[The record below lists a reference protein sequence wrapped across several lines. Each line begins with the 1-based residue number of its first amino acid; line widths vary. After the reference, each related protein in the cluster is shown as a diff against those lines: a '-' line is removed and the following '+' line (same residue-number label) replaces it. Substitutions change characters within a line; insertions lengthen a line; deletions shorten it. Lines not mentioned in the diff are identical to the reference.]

1 MQPFKDRSRYV
12 ICMFKKITIVF
23 IMLISTF
30 VSAQVG
36 GETTYQFLNLVSS
49 PRQAALGGK
58 VFTNVD
64 YDVTQGLTN
73 PATINPEMDNQLA
86 LNYTS
91 YLGGISYGTAA
102 YAYTWDRRTQT
113 FHMGVNYINYGS
125 FDGYDEDGNST
136 GSFTGN
142 EAALSFGYATQL
154 GYSDFYVGGNIKLI
168 TSKLE
173 QYNSFGAAIDAG
185 LIYINQELE
194 FQATLV
200 VRNAGVQITTY
211 AGLNEPLPLEIAFGM
226 SQTLEHVPIR
236 WHLTFENLQ
245 KWPISVSNPSRAETD
260 LEGNQTQEKVGFF
273 DNVLNHTIVGAEIFP
288 EGAFNIR
295 LGYNF
300 RRGQE
305 LKIIDQ
311 RNFSGISA
319 GFGLKLN
326 KLRFSFTHARYTSA
340 ANANFFGLQLDLR

>member
-1 MQPFKDRSRYV
+1 MIKRFTLV
-12 ICMFKKITIVF
+12 LL
-23 IMLISTF
+23 MLLSTF
-30 VSAQVG
+30 AFAQVG
-36 GETTYQFLNLVSS
+36 GETTYQFLNLVAS

-73 PATINPEMDNQLA
+73 PATINPEMDNQIA

-125 FDGYDEDGNST
+125 FDGYDENGNST

-154 GYSDFYVGGNIKLI
+154 GYSNFYVGGNVKLI

-173 QYNSFGAAIDAG
+173 QYNSFGAALDAG
-185 LIYINQELE
+185 LIYINEDLE

-200 VRNAGVQITTY
+200 VRNAGIQITTY

-245 KWPISVSNPSRAETD
+245 KWPISVANPARAETD
-260 LEGNQTQEKVGFF
+260 LEGNQTQEEVGFF
-273 DNVLNHTIVGAEIFP
+273 NNVLNHTIIGAEIFP

-305 LKIIDQ
+305 LKIVDQ